1 MASAGFTANRLS
13 TLVLLGTVVL
23 MATFRAN
30 ASDMLNEY
38 LRAAD
43 SGDCIENVTF
53 TMIRERGPAHAE
65 PIVTAALAALAQR
78 VSQQRS
84 LGCQGDIAAQA
95 IAAGA
100 DPEKVLAA
108 TAAGL

>member
-1 MASAGFTANRLS
+1 MAPAGFIANRLS
-13 TLVLLGTVVL
+13 VPVLSGMVVL
-23 MATFRAN
+23 MVAFYAS
-30 ASDMLNEY
+30 ASDMLDEF

-43 SGDCIENVTF
+43 AGNCIENVTF
-53 TMIRERGPAHAE
+53 NMIRERGPAHAE
-65 PIVTAALAALAQR
+65 PIVIAALTASAQR

>member
-1 MASAGFTANRLS
+1 MVSAGFIANRLS
-13 TLVLLGTVVL
+13 TLVLFGTVVL
-23 MATFRAN
+23 MAAFRAN
-30 ASDMLNEY
+30 ASDMLEEY

-43 SGDCIENVTF
+43 AGDCIENVTF
-53 TMIRERGPAHAE
+53 TLIRERGPEQAE
-65 PIVTAALAALAQR
+65 AIVTAALTALARR